1 MTIRIYPSRL
11 PGEPL
16 ETHEHGNITLHQWMV
31 RNVPGYSQD
40 RSHPVAVELNG
51 RTLPPD
57 EWPLCQLSPDSD
69 VRIYPVPYGTGLEI
83 AVWVSVAISAA
94 SAVYSLFFGPKVDL
108 GGYSSGSGRSLE
120 LNPAK
125 ANTAK
130 LGDPIREVFGRCRIY
145 PDYLV
150 QPVTRFDP
158 NDPTRMTVEM
168 FLCVGQ
174 GRFSFTGGDKRIGET
189 PAASL
194 GDGFS
199 DKVYQPGE
207 DVSSEPRSENWF
219 NSTEV
224 GGTSSGTGLDMAQ
237 TSPDS
242 DDIIADSMTVS
253 GASVTFTG
261 LDTDDGDD
269 DDEDDNSLPASWV
282 AGTIVEIKA
291 PTNFLISTSS
301 GYSVFASKLLT
312 EIAPVVGMPVTLS
325 FNSVD
330 YDLFIAAFTPG
341 QDAVPGEGGSAA
353 KIQSSAA
360 PTTYD
365 FSLASTT
372 FTVTWHG
379 ITYTVSLVADYVN
392 MSGLLAAITEGL
404 TGSGLV
410 AQDNGGIVLI
420 TEEASPFTGG
430 EITSSSLPVA
440 VFGDAPV
447 YTAGSESTGGSAA
460 ITANVTLA
468 YNSATGTPFSG
479 MPEGTQRLS
488 LSHRGSEYQIVTTDG
503 TTATVARL
511 VDGTIDASWP
521 GFSGRTMIDYE
532 ATGLDDTLSWL
543 GPFLACPENEV
554 VDAFEV
560 NFSFPNGICGFDNK
574 GKKRIRHVE
583 WEIQYRVYGT
593 GSGWISKQGEYA
605 LKNINGLGYTERF
618 SLDSPGLVEVRCRRR
633 NEQGSN
639 NARDNMYW
647 QALRGRLLAR
657 PVSYS
662 GVTTW
667 AITVETG
674 GKLAAQSDRRVSV
687 VATREY
693 DGGGNRTISG
703 AFRHVA
709 GSLGFNANQID
720 TSAISALETA
730 WWTPRG
736 EYFDY
741 EASSDS
747 ASAKDIFDKI
757 TEAGMSYFLLSD
769 GLLSAGREGIK
780 SWTGII
786 TPQDTVEEMQ
796 TSFRAPS
803 DDDYDGVDVTYINPV
818 TWAEEIVQC
827 RTADNP
833 VPRKVESYSLGIV
846 MTADRAYRIGMRRL
860 MKYLHQRR
868 TYECTTELLGWCYQF
883 GDHIILSDDIPTGK
897 TISCLIEDVTFDD
910 EVITLTVTE
919 LLDWSYANP
928 RCWIQFQGGRPSTHL
943 LTPTRVDDFTLTIP
957 YNDDLHPED
966 WTMDDPDVELPRLLF
981 CDSEKGVRHGIVQ
994 EIVPSDDCTCQ
1005 VTAPEYKEIFYSYD
1019 DATYPGDVA

>member
-158 NDPTRMTVEM
+158 DDPTRMTVEM

-207 DVSSEPRSENWF
+207 DVSSDPRSENWF

-253 GASVTFTG
+253 GVSVTFTG

-325 FNSVD
+325 FNSID
-330 YDLFIAAFTPG
+330 YDLFIAACTPG

-379 ITYTVSLVADYVN
+379 ATYTVSLVADYVN

-420 TEEASPFTGG
+420 TEETSPFAGG

-440 VFGDAPV
+440 IFGDAPV

-488 LSHRGSEYQIVTTDG
+488 LSHRGNEYQIISTDG

-511 VDGTIDASWP
+511 VNGAVDASWP
-521 GFSGRTMIDYE
+521 GFSARTMIDYE
-532 ATGLDDTLSWL
+532 ATGLNDTLSWL

-720 TSAISALETA
+720 TSAINALETA

-786 TPQDTVEEMQ
+786 TPQDTVEEMK

-827 RTADNP
+827 RTTDNP

-897 TISCLIEDVTFDD
+897 TISCLIEGVTFDD

-919 LLDWSYANP
+919 LLDWSYVNP
-928 RCWIQFQGGRPSTHL
+928 RCWIQFQGGRPSTRL

-981 CDSEKGVRHGIVQ
+981 CDSEKGARHGIVQ

>member
-31 RNVPGYSQD
+31 RNVPSYSQD

-51 RTLPPD
+51 RPLPSG

-69 VRIYPVPYGTGLEI
+69 VRVYPVPYGTGLEI
-83 AVWVSVAISAA
+83 AAWVSVAISAA
-94 SAVYSLFFGPKVDL
+94 SAVYSLFLGPKVDL

-150 QPVTRFDP
+150 QPVTRFDQ

-207 DVSSEPRSENWF
+207 DASSDPRSENWF

-261 LDTDDGDD
+261 LDTDDGDN
-269 DDEDDNSLPASWV
+269 DDEDDNSLPDSWV
-282 AGTIVEIKA
+282 TGAIVEIKA
-291 PTNFLISTSS
+291 PTNYLISTSS
-301 GYSVFASKLLT
+301 GYSVFASSLLT
-312 EIAPVVGMPVTLS
+312 ELAPVAGMPVTLS

-330 YDLFIAAFTPG
+330 YDLVIASYTPG

-353 KIQSSAA
+353 KIQASAA
-360 PTTYD
+360 PVTYD
-365 FSLASTT
+365 FSISSST
-372 FTVTWHG
+372 FMITWQG
-379 ITYTVSLVADYVN
+379 TTYTVSLVANYIS

-410 AQDNGGIVLI
+410 ARDNGGTVLI
-420 TEEASPFTGG
+420 TEAASPFAGG
-430 EITSSSLPVA
+430 AITSSSLPAA

-447 YTAGSESTGGSAA
+447 YTSGTPSTGGSPAV
-460 ITANVTLA
+460 TANVTLA
-468 YNSATGTPFSG
+468 YNSTTGTAFSG
-479 MPEGTQRLS
+479 MPEGVQRIS
-488 LSHRGSEYQIVTTDG
+488 LAHRGNEYQIVSADG

-511 VDGTIDASWP
+511 VNGSVDESWP
-521 GFSGRTMIDYE
+521 GFTARTMIDYE
-532 ATGLDDTLSWL
+532 ATGLNDTLSWL
-543 GPFLACPENEV
+543 GPFLVCPENET
-554 VDAFEV
+554 VDMFEV
-560 NFSFPNGICGFDNK
+560 NFSFPNGICGFDSK

-583 WEIQYRVYGT
+583 WEIQYRVYGS
-593 GSGWISKQGEYA
+593 GSGWVGHQGEYA
-605 LKNINGLGYTERF
+605 LKNINGLGFTERITL
-618 SLDSPGLVEVRCRRR
+618 SSPGLVEVRCRRR

-662 GVTTW
+662 GITTW

-720 TSAISALETA
+720 TSAINALETA

-736 EYFDY
+736 EHFDY

-786 TPQDTVEEMQ
+786 TPQDTVEEMK

-827 RTADNP
+827 RTTDNP
-833 VPRKVESYSLGIV
+833 VPHKVESYSLGIV

-897 TISCLIEDVTFDD
+897 TISCLIEGVTFDD
-910 EVITLTVTE
+910 QVITLTVTE
-919 LLDWSYANP
+919 LLDWSYVNP
-928 RCWIQFQGGRPSTHL
+928 RCWIQFQGGRPSTRL

-957 YNDDLHPED
+957 YNDDLDPED

-981 CDSEKGVRHGIVQ
+981 CDSEKGARHGIVQ

>member
-1 MTIRIYPSRL
+1 MTIRIYPSRI
-11 PGEPL
+11 PGAPL

-31 RNVPGYSQD
+31 RNVSGYSLE
-40 RSHPVAVELNG
+40 RSHPIAVELNG
-51 RTLPPD
+51 RQLSPD

-69 VRIYPVPYGTGLEI
+69 IRIYPVPYGTGLEI

-94 SAVYSLFFGPKVDL
+94 SAAYSLFFGPKVDL

-158 NDPTRMTVEM
+158 SDPTRMTVEM

-194 GDGFS
+194 GNGFS

-207 DVSSEPRSENWF
+207 DVTSDPRSENWF

-269 DDEDDNSLPASWV
+269 DDEDDNSLPDSWV
-282 AGTIVEIKA
+282 TGAIVEIKA
-291 PTNFLISTSS
+291 PTNYLISTSS
-301 GYSVFASKLLT
+301 GYSVFASPLLT
-312 EIAPVVGMPVTLS
+312 ELAPVAGMPVTLS

-330 YDLFIAAFTPG
+330 YDLVIASYTPG
-341 QDAVPGEGGSAA
+341 QDAVPGVGGSAA

-360 PTTYD
+360 PVTYD
-365 FSLASTT
+365 FSTSATT
-372 FTVTWHG
+372 FMITWQG
-379 ITYTVSLVADYVN
+379 TTYAVSLVANYIS

-410 AQDNGGIVLI
+410 ARDNGGTVLI
-420 TEEASPFTGG
+420 TEAASPFVGG
-430 EITSSSLPVA
+430 AITSSSLPAA

-447 YTAGSESTGGSAA
+447 YTSGTASTGGSPAV
-460 ITANVTLA
+460 TANVTLA
-468 YNSATGTPFSG
+468 YNSTTGTAFSG
-479 MPEGTQRLS
+479 MPEGVQRLS
-488 LSHRGSEYQIVTTDG
+488 LAHRGNEYQIVSSDG

-511 VDGTIDASWP
+511 VSGAIDESWS
-521 GFSGRTMIDYE
+521 GFTARTMIDYE
-532 ATGLDDTLSWL
+532 STGINDTLSWL
-543 GPFLACPENEV
+543 GPFLVCPENET
-554 VDAFEV
+554 VDMFEV
-560 NFSFPNGICGFDNK
+560 NFSFPTGICGFDSK

-583 WEIQYRVYGT
+583 WEIQYRVYGS
-593 GSGWISKQGEYA
+593 GSGWVSHQGEYA
-605 LKNINGLGYTERF
+605 LKNINGLGFTERITL
-618 SLDSPGLVEVRCRRR
+618 SYPGLVEVRCRRR

-667 AITVETG
+667 AITIETG

-693 DGGGNRTISG
+693 DSGGNRTISG

-709 GSLGFNANQID
+709 NSLGFNANQLD
-720 TSAISALETA
+720 TSAINALETA

-780 SWTGII
+780 TWTGII

-827 RTADNP
+827 RTTDNP

-868 TYECTTELLGWCYQF
+868 TFECTTELLGWCYQF

-897 TISCLIEDVTFDD
+897 TRSCLIDAMMYDSQE
-910 EVITLTVTE
+910 ITLHVTE
-919 LLDWSYANP
+919 PLEWSYTNP
-928 RCWIQFQGGRPSTHL
+928 RCWIQFQDSGASRL
-943 LTPTRVDDFTLTIP
+943 LTPSRIDDYTLTVP
-957 YNDDLHPED
+957 YNEDLHPED

-981 CDSEKGVRHGIVQ
+981 CDSEKGARHGIVQ

-1005 VTAPEYKEIFYSYD
+1005 VIAPEYKEIFYAYD

>member
-207 DVSSEPRSENWF
+207 DVSSDPRSENWF

-253 GASVTFTG
+253 GVSVTFTG
-261 LDTDDGDD
+261 LDADDDDD

-330 YDLFIAAFTPG
+330 YDLFIATCTPG
-341 QDAVPGEGGSAA
+341 QDAIPGEGGSAA

-365 FSLASTT
+365 FSLGSTT

-379 ITYTVSLVADYVN
+379 TTYTVSLVADYVN

-410 AQDNGGIVLI
+410 AQDNGGTVLI
-420 TEEASPFTGG
+420 AEETSPFAGG

-488 LSHRGSEYQIVTTDG
+488 LS
-503 TTATVARL
+503 
-511 VDGTIDASWP
+511 
-521 GFSGRTMIDYE
+521 SG
-532 ATGLDDTLSWL
+532 
-543 GPFLACPENEV
+543 
-554 VDAFEV
+554 
-560 NFSFPNGICGFDNK
+560 
-574 GKKRIRHVE
+574 
-583 WEIQYRVYGT
+583 
-593 GSGWISKQGEYA
+593 
-605 LKNINGLGYTERF
+605 
-618 SLDSPGLVEVRCRRR
+618 
-633 NEQGSN
+633 
-639 NARDNMYW
+639 
-647 QALRGRLLAR
+647 
-657 PVSYS
+657 
-662 GVTTW
+662 
-667 AITVETG
+667 
-674 GKLAAQSDRRVSV
+674 
-687 VATREY
+687 
-693 DGGGNRTISG
+693 
-703 AFRHVA
+703 
-709 GSLGFNANQID
+709 
-720 TSAISALETA
+720 
-730 WWTPRG
+730 
-736 EYFDY
+736 
-741 EASSDS
+741 
-747 ASAKDIFDKI
+747 
-757 TEAGMSYFLLSD
+757 
-769 GLLSAGREGIK
+769 
-780 SWTGII
+780 
-786 TPQDTVEEMQ
+786 
-796 TSFRAPS
+796 
-803 DDDYDGVDVTYINPV
+803 
-818 TWAEEIVQC
+818 
-827 RTADNP
+827 
-833 VPRKVESYSLGIV
+833 
-846 MTADRAYRIGMRRL
+846 
-860 MKYLHQRR
+860 
-868 TYECTTELLGWCYQF
+868 
-883 GDHIILSDDIPTGK
+883 
-897 TISCLIEDVTFDD
+897 
-910 EVITLTVTE
+910 
-919 LLDWSYANP
+919 
-928 RCWIQFQGGRPSTHL
+928 
-943 LTPTRVDDFTLTIP
+943 
-957 YNDDLHPED
+957 
-966 WTMDDPDVELPRLLF
+966 
-981 CDSEKGVRHGIVQ
+981 
-994 EIVPSDDCTCQ
+994 
-1005 VTAPEYKEIFYSYD
+1005 
-1019 DATYPGDVA
+1019 

>member
-16 ETHEHGNITLHQWMV
+16 ETHEHGYLTIHQWMKK
-31 RNVPGYSQD
+31 NVPSYSQD
-40 RSHPVAVELNG
+40 RKHPVVVELNG
-51 RTLPPD
+51 QPVPPE
-57 EWPLCQLSPDSD
+57 EWPLCRLKPDSD
-69 VRIYPVPYGTGLEI
+69 IRMYPVPYGTGLEI
-83 AVWVSVAISAA
+83 AMWVSVAVSVASAA
-94 SAVYSLFFGPKVDL
+94 YSLFFGPKL
-108 GGYSSGSGRSLE
+108 GVNSFSSSTGRSLD

-125 ANTAK
+125 ANTAR
-130 LGDPIREVFGRCRIY
+130 LGDPIREAFGRNRIY

-158 NDPTRMTVEM
+158 DDPTRMTVEM
-168 FLCVGQ
+168 FLCIGQ
-174 GRFSFTGGDKRIGET
+174 GNFSFTGGDKRVGET
-189 PAASL
+189 PALSL

-199 DKVYQPGE
+199 DTVYPPGA
-207 DVSSEPRSENWF
+207 DVSGDRRSENWF

-224 GGTSSGTGLDMAQ
+224 GGTSSGSGLDMAQ

-253 GASVTFTG
+253 GANVTFTG
-261 LDTDDGDD
+261 LDTDDD
-269 DDEDDNSLPASWV
+269 DDEDEDDNALPESWV
-282 AGTIVEIKA
+282 EGTIVEIKA

-330 YDLFIAAFTPG
+330 YDLFIAAYTPG

-353 KIQSSAA
+353 KIQASAA

-365 FSLASTT
+365 YSLGSTT

-379 ITYTVSLVADYVN
+379 TTYTVSLVADYVN

-410 AQDNGGIVLI
+410 AQDNGGTVLI
-420 TEEASPFTGG
+420 AEEASPFAGG

-488 LSHRGSEYQIVTTDG
+488 LSHRGNEYQIISTDG

-511 VDGTIDASWP
+511 VNGAVDASWP
-521 GFSGRTMIDYE
+521 GFSARTMIDYE
-532 ATGLDDTLSWL
+532 ATGLNDTLNWM
-543 GPFLACPENEV
+543 GPFLVCPENEV

-593 GSGWISKQGEYA
+593 GSGWMSKQGEYA

-618 SLDSPGLVEVRCRRR
+618 TLDSPGLVEVRCRRR

-662 GVTTW
+662 GITTW

-674 GKLAAQSDRRVSV
+674 GKLAAQSDRRANV
-687 VATREY
+687 VATRNY
-693 DGGGNRTISG
+693 DGGGDRTISS
-703 AFRHVA
+703 AFFHLAR
-709 GSLGFNANQID
+709 SLGYSDNQID
-720 TSAISALETA
+720 TDTINMLEA
-730 WWTPRG
+730 NWWTPRG

-741 EASSDS
+741 QAVSDS
-747 ASAKDIFDKI
+747 TSAKDIFDKI
-757 TEAGMSYFLLSD
+757 TEAGMGYFLLSD
-769 GLLSAGREGIK
+769 GLLSAGREGVK
-780 SWTGII
+780 SWSGII
-786 TPQDTVEEMQ
+786 TPQDTEGEMQ
-796 TSFRAPS
+796 TSFRART
-803 DDDYDGVDVTYINPV
+803 DDDYDGVDVKYINPV
-818 TWAEEIVQC
+818 SWAEETVQC
-827 RTADNP
+827 RTDDNP
-833 VPRKVESYSLGIV
+833 VPRKVESYTVDAAMS
-846 MTADRAYRIGMRRL
+846 ADRAYRIGMRRL
-860 MKYLHQRR
+860 MKYLHQRK
-868 TYECTTELLGWCYQF
+868 TYECTTNLLGWCHQY
-883 GDHIILSDDIPTGK
+883 GDRIILSDDILTGK
-897 TISCLIEDVTFDD
+897 TISCLIEGMTYDD
-910 EVITLTVTE
+910 DVITLNVTE
-919 LLDWSYANP
+919 PLDWSYTSP
-928 RCWIQFQGGRPSTHL
+928 RCLIQFQDGKPSTRV
-943 LTPTRVDDFTLTIP
+943 LTPTRIDDFTLSVP
-957 YNDDLHPED
+957 YSDDLHPED
-966 WTMDDPDVELPRLLF
+966 WAMDDPDIEPPKLLF
-981 CDSEKGVRHGIVQ
+981 CDSEKGVRHGIIQ
-994 EIVPSDDCTCQ
+994 EIVPSDGETCQ
-1005 VTAPEYKEIFYSYD
+1005 VTAPEYKDIFYAYD
-1019 DATYPGDVA
+1019 DATYPGDAA

>member
-158 NDPTRMTVEM
+158 DDPTRMTVEM

-207 DVSSEPRSENWF
+207 DVSSDPRSENWF

-253 GASVTFTG
+253 GVSVTFTG

-325 FNSVD
+325 FNSID
-330 YDLFIAAFTPG
+330 YDLFIAACTPG

-379 ITYTVSLVADYVN
+379 ATYTVSLVADYVN

-420 TEEASPFTGG
+420 TEETSPFAGG

-440 VFGDAPV
+440 IFGDAPV

-488 LSHRGSEYQIVTTDG
+488 LSHRGNEYQIISTDG

-511 VDGTIDASWP
+511 VNGAVDASWP
-521 GFSGRTMIDYE
+521 GFSARTMIDYE
-532 ATGLDDTLSWL
+532 ATGLNDTLSWL

-560 NFSFPNGICGFDNK
+560 NFSFPNG
-574 GKKRIRHVE
+574 
-583 WEIQYRVYGT
+583 
-593 GSGWISKQGEYA
+593 
-605 LKNINGLGYTERF
+605 
-618 SLDSPGLVEVRCRRR
+618 
-633 NEQGSN
+633 
-639 NARDNMYW
+639 
-647 QALRGRLLAR
+647 
-657 PVSYS
+657 
-662 GVTTW
+662 
-667 AITVETG
+667 
-674 GKLAAQSDRRVSV
+674 
-687 VATREY
+687 
-693 DGGGNRTISG
+693 
-703 AFRHVA
+703 
-709 GSLGFNANQID
+709 
-720 TSAISALETA
+720 
-730 WWTPRG
+730 
-736 EYFDY
+736 
-741 EASSDS
+741 
-747 ASAKDIFDKI
+747 
-757 TEAGMSYFLLSD
+757 
-769 GLLSAGREGIK
+769 
-780 SWTGII
+780 
-786 TPQDTVEEMQ
+786 
-796 TSFRAPS
+796 
-803 DDDYDGVDVTYINPV
+803 
-818 TWAEEIVQC
+818 
-827 RTADNP
+827 
-833 VPRKVESYSLGIV
+833 
-846 MTADRAYRIGMRRL
+846 
-860 MKYLHQRR
+860 
-868 TYECTTELLGWCYQF
+868 
-883 GDHIILSDDIPTGK
+883 
-897 TISCLIEDVTFDD
+897 
-910 EVITLTVTE
+910 
-919 LLDWSYANP
+919 
-928 RCWIQFQGGRPSTHL
+928 
-943 LTPTRVDDFTLTIP
+943 
-957 YNDDLHPED
+957 
-966 WTMDDPDVELPRLLF
+966 
-981 CDSEKGVRHGIVQ
+981 
-994 EIVPSDDCTCQ
+994 
-1005 VTAPEYKEIFYSYD
+1005 
-1019 DATYPGDVA
+1019 

>member
-1 MTIRIYPSRL
+1 MTIRIYPSRI
-11 PGEPL
+11 PGAPL

-31 RNVPGYSQD
+31 RNVSGYSLE
-40 RSHPVAVELNG
+40 RSHPIAVELNG
-51 RTLPPD
+51 RQLSPD

-69 VRIYPVPYGTGLEI
+69 IRIYPVPYGTGLEI

-94 SAVYSLFFGPKVDL
+94 SAAYSLFFGPKVDL
-108 GGYSSGSGRSLE
+108 GGYSSGSGRSLD

-150 QPVTRFDP
+150 QPITRFDP
-158 NDPTRMTVEM
+158 SDPTRMTVEM

-194 GDGFS
+194 GNGFS

-207 DVSSEPRSENWF
+207 DVTSDPRSENWF

-261 LDTDDGDD
+261 LDTDDGDN
-269 DDEDDNSLPASWV
+269 DDEDDNSLPDSWV
-282 AGTIVEIKA
+282 TGAIVEIKA
-291 PTNFLISTSS
+291 PTNYLISTSS
-301 GYSVFASKLLT
+301 GYSVFASPLLI
-312 EIAPVVGMPVTLS
+312 ELAPVAGMPVTLS

-330 YDLFIAAFTPG
+330 YDLVIASYTPG
-341 QDAVPGEGGSAA
+341 QDAVPGVGGSAA
-353 KIQSSAA
+353 KIQASAA
-360 PTTYD
+360 PVTYD
-365 FSLASTT
+365 FSTSSST
-372 FTVTWHG
+372 FMITWQG
-379 ITYTVSLVADYVN
+379 TTYTVSLVANYIS

-410 AQDNGGIVLI
+410 ARDNGGTVLI
-420 TEEASPFTGG
+420 TEAASPFAGG
-430 EITSSSLPVA
+430 AITSSSLPAA

-447 YTAGSESTGGSAA
+447 YTSGTASTGGSPAV
-460 ITANVTLA
+460 TANVTLA
-468 YNSATGTPFSG
+468 YTSATGTAFSG
-479 MPEGTQRLS
+479 MPEGVQRLS
-488 LSHRGSEYQIVTTDG
+488 LAQRGNEYQIVSSDG

-511 VDGTIDASWP
+511 VSGAVDESWP
-521 GFSGRTMIDYE
+521 GFIARTMIDYE
-532 ATGLDDTLSWL
+532 ATGLNDTLSWL
-543 GPFLACPENEV
+543 GPFLVCPENEV
-554 VDAFEV
+554 ADAFEV
-560 NFSFPNGICGFDNK
+560 NFSFPNGICGFDSK

-583 WEIQYRVYGT
+583 WEIQYRVYGS
-593 GSGWISKQGEYA
+593 GSGWVSHQGEYA
-605 LKNINGLGYTERF
+605 LKNINGLGFTEHITL
-618 SLDSPGLVEVRCRRR
+618 SSPGLVEVRCRRR

-667 AITVETG
+667 AITIETG

-693 DGGGNRTISG
+693 DSGGNRTISG

-709 GSLGFNANQID
+709 NSLGFNANQLD
-720 TSAISALETA
+720 TFAINALETA

-780 SWTGII
+780 TWTGII

-827 RTADNP
+827 RTTDNP

-868 TYECTTELLGWCYQF
+868 TFECTTELLGWCYQF

-897 TISCLIEDVTFDD
+897 TRSCLIDAMMYDSQE
-910 EVITLTVTE
+910 ITLHVTE
-919 LLDWSYANP
+919 PLDWSYTNP
-928 RCWIQFQGGRPSTHL
+928 RCWIQFQDSGASRL
-943 LTPTRVDDFTLTIP
+943 LTPSRIDDYTLTVP
-957 YNDDLHPED
+957 YNEDLHPED

-981 CDSEKGVRHGIVQ
+981 CDSEKGARHGIVQ

-1005 VTAPEYKEIFYSYD
+1005 VTAPEYKEIFYAYD

>member
-16 ETHEHGNITLHQWMV
+16 ETHEHGYLTIHQWMKK
-31 RNVPGYSQD
+31 NVPSYSQD
-40 RSHPVAVELNG
+40 RKHPVVVELNG
-51 RTLPPD
+51 QPVPPE
-57 EWPLCQLSPDSD
+57 EWPLCRLKPDSD
-69 VRIYPVPYGTGLEI
+69 IRMYPVPYGTGLEI
-83 AVWVSVAISAA
+83 AMWVSVAVSVASAA
-94 SAVYSLFFGPKVDL
+94 YSLFFGPKL
-108 GGYSSGSGRSLE
+108 GVNSFSSSTGRSLD

-125 ANTAK
+125 ANTAR
-130 LGDPIREVFGRCRIY
+130 LGDPIREAFGRNRIY

-158 NDPTRMTVEM
+158 DDPTRMTVEM
-168 FLCVGQ
+168 FLCIGQ
-174 GRFSFTGGDKRIGET
+174 GNFSFTGGDKRVGET
-189 PAASL
+189 PALSL

-199 DKVYQPGE
+199 DTVYPPGA
-207 DVSSEPRSENWF
+207 DVSGDRRSENWF

-224 GGTSSGTGLDMAQ
+224 GGTSSGSGLDMAQ

-253 GASVTFTG
+253 GANVTFTG
-261 LDTDDGDD
+261 LDTDDD
-269 DDEDDNSLPASWV
+269 DDEDEDDNALPESWV
-282 AGTIVEIKA
+282 EGTIVEIKA

-330 YDLFIAAFTPG
+330 YDLFIAAYTPG

-353 KIQSSAA
+353 KIQASAA

-365 FSLASTT
+365 YSLGSTT

-379 ITYTVSLVADYVN
+379 TTYTVSLVADYVN

-410 AQDNGGIVLI
+410 AQDNGGTVLI
-420 TEEASPFTGG
+420 AEEASPFAGG

-488 LSHRGSEYQIVTTDG
+488 LSHRGNEYQIISTDG

-511 VDGTIDASWP
+511 VNGAVDASWP
-521 GFSGRTMIDYE
+521 GFSARTMIDYE
-532 ATGLDDTLSWL
+532 ATGLNDTLNWM
-543 GPFLACPENEV
+543 GPFLVCPENEV

-593 GSGWISKQGEYA
+593 GSGWMSKQGEYA

-618 SLDSPGLVEVRCRRR
+618 TLDSPGLVEVRCRRR

-662 GVTTW
+662 GITTW
-667 AITVETG
+667 AITVESEVSWLRNLIG
-674 GKLAAQSDRRVSV
+674 GQ
-687 VATREY
+687 
-693 DGGGNRTISG
+693 
-703 AFRHVA
+703 
-709 GSLGFNANQID
+709 
-720 TSAISALETA
+720 
-730 WWTPRG
+730 
-736 EYFDY
+736 
-741 EASSDS
+741 
-747 ASAKDIFDKI
+747 
-757 TEAGMSYFLLSD
+757 M
-769 GLLSAGREGIK
+769 
-780 SWTGII
+780 
-786 TPQDTVEEMQ
+786 
-796 TSFRAPS
+796 
-803 DDDYDGVDVTYINPV
+803 
-818 TWAEEIVQC
+818 
-827 RTADNP
+827 
-833 VPRKVESYSLGIV
+833 
-846 MTADRAYRIGMRRL
+846 
-860 MKYLHQRR
+860 
-868 TYECTTELLGWCYQF
+868 
-883 GDHIILSDDIPTGK
+883 
-897 TISCLIEDVTFDD
+897 
-910 EVITLTVTE
+910 
-919 LLDWSYANP
+919 
-928 RCWIQFQGGRPSTHL
+928 
-943 LTPTRVDDFTLTIP
+943 
-957 YNDDLHPED
+957 
-966 WTMDDPDVELPRLLF
+966 
-981 CDSEKGVRHGIVQ
+981 
-994 EIVPSDDCTCQ
+994 
-1005 VTAPEYKEIFYSYD
+1005 
-1019 DATYPGDVA
+1019 

>member
-207 DVSSEPRSENWF
+207 DVSSDPRSENWF

-224 GGTSSGTGLDMAQ
+224 GGTSSGTGLDMAK

-253 GASVTFTG
+253 GVSVTFTG
-261 LDTDDGDD
+261 LDADDDDD

-330 YDLFIAAFTPG
+330 YDLFIAAYTPG

-365 FSLASTT
+365 FSLGSTT

-379 ITYTVSLVADYVN
+379 TTYTVSLVADYVN

-410 AQDNGGIVLI
+410 AQDNGGTVMIA
-420 TEEASPFTGG
+420 EETSPFAGG

-440 VFGDAPV
+440 IFGDAPV

-479 MPEGTQRLS
+479 MPEG
-488 LSHRGSEYQIVTTDG
+488 
-503 TTATVARL
+503 
-511 VDGTIDASWP
+511 
-521 GFSGRTMIDYE
+521 
-532 ATGLDDTLSWL
+532 
-543 GPFLACPENEV
+543 
-554 VDAFEV
+554 
-560 NFSFPNGICGFDNK
+560 
-574 GKKRIRHVE
+574 
-583 WEIQYRVYGT
+583 
-593 GSGWISKQGEYA
+593 
-605 LKNINGLGYTERF
+605 
-618 SLDSPGLVEVRCRRR
+618 
-633 NEQGSN
+633 
-639 NARDNMYW
+639 
-647 QALRGRLLAR
+647 
-657 PVSYS
+657 
-662 GVTTW
+662 
-667 AITVETG
+667 
-674 GKLAAQSDRRVSV
+674 
-687 VATREY
+687 
-693 DGGGNRTISG
+693 
-703 AFRHVA
+703 
-709 GSLGFNANQID
+709 
-720 TSAISALETA
+720 
-730 WWTPRG
+730 
-736 EYFDY
+736 
-741 EASSDS
+741 
-747 ASAKDIFDKI
+747 
-757 TEAGMSYFLLSD
+757 
-769 GLLSAGREGIK
+769 
-780 SWTGII
+780 
-786 TPQDTVEEMQ
+786 
-796 TSFRAPS
+796 
-803 DDDYDGVDVTYINPV
+803 
-818 TWAEEIVQC
+818 
-827 RTADNP
+827 
-833 VPRKVESYSLGIV
+833 
-846 MTADRAYRIGMRRL
+846 
-860 MKYLHQRR
+860 
-868 TYECTTELLGWCYQF
+868 
-883 GDHIILSDDIPTGK
+883 
-897 TISCLIEDVTFDD
+897 
-910 EVITLTVTE
+910 
-919 LLDWSYANP
+919 
-928 RCWIQFQGGRPSTHL
+928 
-943 LTPTRVDDFTLTIP
+943 
-957 YNDDLHPED
+957 
-966 WTMDDPDVELPRLLF
+966 
-981 CDSEKGVRHGIVQ
+981 
-994 EIVPSDDCTCQ
+994 
-1005 VTAPEYKEIFYSYD
+1005 
-1019 DATYPGDVA
+1019 